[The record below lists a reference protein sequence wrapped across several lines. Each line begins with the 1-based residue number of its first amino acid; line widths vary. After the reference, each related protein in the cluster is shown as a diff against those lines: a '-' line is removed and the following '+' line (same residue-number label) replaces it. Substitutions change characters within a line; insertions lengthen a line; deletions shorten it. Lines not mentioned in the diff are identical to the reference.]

1 MRVNMSLLRVVFF
14 LVLVSS
20 CAIKKINIAKENL
33 KIVNREII
41 PNENS
46 DQHELSLNAVKGD
59 GLAVFESI
67 SFETGTIELEIRGE
81 DVQGKSFVGLA
92 FNIQNDSTYEA
103 VYFRP
108 FNFKNKD
115 VERRFHSMQY
125 ISHPKNTWKYLRTNF
140 EGQFEATFNCP
151 PAPDD
156 WFSVVIKI
164 EADKVY
170 VYDKRNNTEL
180 MQVKRLEKQS
190 SNKIGFWTGFNSKGD
205 FKNLVIKN

>member
-1 MRVNMSLLRVVFF
+1 MKVKMSLLRVVCL

-20 CAIKKINIAKENL
+20 CAVKKINIEKENL

-46 DQHELSLNAVKGD
+46 EQYKLSLNAVKGD
-59 GLAVFESI
+59 GLAVFESV

-108 FNFKNKD
+108 FNFRNKD
-115 VERRFHSMQY
+115 VERRKHSMQY
-125 ISHPKNTWKYLRTNF
+125 ISHPKNTWKYLRANF
-140 EGQFEATFNCP
+140 EGQFEAIFNNP

-156 WFSVVIKI
+156 WFSISIKI
-164 EADKVY
+164 EADEVY
-170 VYDKRNNTEL
+170 VYDKRNNIEL
-180 MQVKRLEKQS
+180 MKVKRLEKQA
-190 SNKIGFWTGFNSKGD
+190 SNRIGFWTGFNSKGD

>member
-115 VERRFHSMQY
+115 VERRSHGMQY

-140 EGQFEATFNCP
+140 EGQFEATFNNP